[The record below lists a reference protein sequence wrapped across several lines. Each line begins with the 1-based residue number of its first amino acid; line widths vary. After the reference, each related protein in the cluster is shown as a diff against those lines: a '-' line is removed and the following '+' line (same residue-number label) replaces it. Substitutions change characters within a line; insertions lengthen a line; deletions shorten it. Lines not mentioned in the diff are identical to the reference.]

1 MEGGVATTAAPA
13 AAASAPTAATAASA
27 ATAPTIQA
35 VSCGYHHTLVLV
47 SGRVFSFGET
57 QNGRCGHGPNSDRTN
72 AFFPTIVDAFPVEG
86 GPVVS
91 ISCGYFHS
99 LAVSVN
105 GALYSFGAGKGG
117 RLGNGCTEDEWLPYR
132 VVVCGGA
139 DGSGGDERIVA
150 CSGGDM
156 HSLAIGESGRV
167 YGMGYN
173 GSGRLGVGDNTP
185 RYEPA
190 LVNASAWV

>member
-1 MEGGVATTAAPA
+1 MF
-13 AAASAPTAATAASA
+13 
-27 ATAPTIQA
+27 
-35 VSCGYHHTLVLV
+35 
-47 SGRVFSFGET
+47 R
-57 QNGRCGHGPNSDRTN
+57 
-72 AFFPTIVDAFPVEG
+72 
-86 GPVVS
+86 
-91 ISCGYFHS
+91 
-99 LAVSVN
+99 
-105 GALYSFGAGKGG
+105 
-117 RLGNGCTEDEWLPYR
+117 
-132 VVVCGGA
+132 VVCGGA